1 MNRLS
6 NKFIVVKAR
15 LQILF
20 YILENQTIEQRF
32 KIEFAVTLKRL
43 ENSNTRSKAVK
54 IVLVKETQAR
64 FRLLIANLVV
74 DMTKFAA
81 CFLKRESSIT
91 VILATHYN
99 NMLWIL
105 KIDGLNELKFSL
117 KANYHKL
124 SQNLCELLVQFPRLG
139 HRLAFMIRWN
149 NEAVIHQRLLPL
161 SLSPDLGRYLSRS
174 LRSLWSFQQTHV
186 SFFFITFHCLSSASQ
201 VSKTMFRF
209 ISKADISWWTSRD
222 RRLR

>member
-81 CFLKRESSIT
+81 CFL
-91 VILATHYN
+91 
-99 NMLWIL
+99 MLEI
-105 KIDGLNELKFSL
+105 SL
-117 KANYHKL
+117 IP
-124 SQNLCELLVQFPRLG
+124 SV
-139 HRLAFMIRWN
+139 LAFHVYIRGH
-149 NEAVIHQRLLPL
+149 ILLAIP
-161 SLSPDLGRYLSRS
+161 SS
-174 LRSLWSFQQTHV
+174 V
-186 SFFFITFHCLSSASQ
+186 SSNPSISNISKENLSSQS
-201 VSKTMFRF
+201 F
-209 ISKADISWWTSRD
+209 
-222 RRLR
+222 